1 MTEDEILKA
10 SFTGLSVFFLV
21 QILLLWRDG
30 KRNQQ
35 NAVEFSLLKL
45 FPFLLLLLGFEA
57 FAFPWVYVP
66 GEGGRRFLRLILAA
80 RGPAI
85 GEKIIIP
92 GAVLYLSYWLMA
104 GATIFQLVFRISVKS
119 KLTLLLEVM
128 LGLGSTCLGILLIR
142 RIPVAYSKLDPI
154 WYGHKVEV
162 TIGFDLYLATVI
174 GILYAAFVLLM
185 NYNTLKKIRQ
195 SEL

>member
-10 SFTGLSVFFLV
+10 SCMGLSVFFLGHV
-21 QILLLWRDG
+21 LLLWRDG

-35 NAVEFSLLKL
+35 NVVKFSLLKL

-66 GEGGRRFLRLILAA
+66 GEEGNNFLDLVSNTL
-80 RGPAI
+80 GPSI
-85 GEKIIIP
+85 SEQVIIP
-92 GAVLYLSYWLMA
+92 GAALYLSYWLMA
-104 GATIFQLVFRISVKS
+104 GVTIFQLVFRVSVKS

-142 RIPVAYSKLDPI
+142 RIPVAYREEYLFFGRKI
-154 WYGHKVEV
+154 EV
-162 TIGFDLYLATVI
+162 TIGFDLYLATAI

-185 NYNTLKKIRQ
+185 NYNTLKKLRQ